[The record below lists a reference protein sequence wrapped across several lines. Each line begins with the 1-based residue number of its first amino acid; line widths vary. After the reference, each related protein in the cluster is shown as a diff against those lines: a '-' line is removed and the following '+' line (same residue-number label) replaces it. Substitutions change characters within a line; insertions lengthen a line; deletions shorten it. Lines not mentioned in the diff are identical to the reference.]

1 MISLHYG
8 KMNKRVE
15 TVVIDRHSMIS
26 MDHAPDHTLWS
37 ILYDYE
43 QIQEKLL
50 SSHRQSVIGPMMIAC

>member
-26 MDHAPDHTLWS
+26 MDHASDHTLWS

-43 QIQEKLL
+43 QFHENLFLVIDNRLL
-50 SSHRQSVIGPMMIAC
+50 VR